1 MYKIGQTGSQC
12 CWTHEKKKI
21 GRKLLRACIE
31 LATDEWEMQYAY
43 VLNVSRSCTT
53 TTSNKVHQS
62 IFRKILQPRL
72 EF

>member
-1 MYKIGQTGSQC
+1 MYKFAKQVLSVFGHTR
-12 CWTHEKKKI
+12 KKKI
-21 GRKLLRACIE
+21 GRKLLTACIE

-72 EF
+72 EL